1 VKSTCKVTGILGF
14 LLGMALMVAPA
25 AAVSAQ
31 QTQDSSSIRP
41 TAADSI
47 AYSDSLVR
55 PGYGALLEDTTGGLG
70 AAGLTDTN
78 RIPTYGD
85 TASEMGGGGG
95 GGGGIGGVDTTGIPS
110 RRSGDSTSGKQ

>member
-1 VKSTCKVTGILGF
+1 MKSTCRATGILGL

-25 AAVSAQ
+25 APVNAQ

-70 AAGLTDTN
+70 AAGVTDTN

-85 TASEMGGGGG
+85 TASEMGGGGA
-95 GGGGIGGVDTTGIPS
+95 GIGGVDTTGIPS
-110 RRSGDSTSGKQ
+110 RRSGDSSSSQQ